1 MQPILPAQAGNPL
14 RFYELLSLFFN
25 LIAPLISNGRREM
38 NLNNLKNIQVSSIH
52 GRDLFL
58 PRKFD
63 IDNEIYIESV
73 DGFVT
78 ALFDHMRRSGNMK
91 DLDSKKV
98 YEKSLKDE

>member
-1 MQPILPAQAGNPL
+1 
-14 RFYELLSLFFN
+14 
-25 LIAPLISNGRREM
+25 M
-38 NLNNLKNIQVSSIH
+38 NLNNLKNVQVSSIH

-63 IDNEIYIESV
+63 IDTAIYIEAV

-78 ALFDHMRRSGNMK
+78 ALFDYMRRGGGNMK
-91 DLDSKKV
+91 DLDPKKV

>member
-1 MQPILPAQAGNPL
+1 MQPTHLTQAGNPL
-14 RFYELLSLFFN
+14 RFYELLSLFFY
-25 LIAPLISNGRREM
+25 LIVPLISNGRREM
-38 NLNNLKNIQVSSIH
+38 NLNNLKNVQVSSIH

-78 ALFDHMRRSGNMK
+78 ALFDYMRRGGNVK
-91 DLDSKKV
+91 DLDPKKV
-98 YEKSLKDE
+98 YEKVLKDE